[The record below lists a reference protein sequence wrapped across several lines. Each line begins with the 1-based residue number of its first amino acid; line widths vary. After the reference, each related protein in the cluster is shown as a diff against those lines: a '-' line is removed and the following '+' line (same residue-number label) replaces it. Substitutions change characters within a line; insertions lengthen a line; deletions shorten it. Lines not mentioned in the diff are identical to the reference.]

1 MKVLV
6 TSVAA
11 SLFFIGVATQIYD
24 QLFPEN
30 LWYLLV
36 SMSIASIFASLIT
49 VRVDGRLTKEHSR
62 SSRPKA
68 SPRQRRGGG
77 DQRRPA
83 PSDAPREEGVVKWFN
98 RSKGFGFIIR
108 ENGDEIFVHH
118 RSVTAHGDHRGN
130 LRDGQRVAF
139 TVVERSKG
147 QQAED
152 VDPI

>member
-49 VRVDGRLTKEHSR
+49 VRVDGRLTKERSR

-68 SPRQRRGGG
+68 SPRRRRGSG
-77 DQRRPA
+77 DQKQPA
-83 PSDAPREEGVVKWFN
+83 RSDAPRGLENIATRIATADTCQDCLDSHHFLRRVSPLDKG
-98 RSKGFGFIIR
+98 GFGFARIWTSTR
-108 ENGDEIFVHH
+108 LESPHF
-118 RSVTAHGDHRGN
+118 
-130 LRDGQRVAF
+130 
-139 TVVERSKG
+139 
-147 QQAED
+147 
-152 VDPI
+152 